1 MSTGSTKAKRA
12 ESMKDFAER
21 IAEYAC
27 GHGYP
32 ITEQGFLDAMNDYIA
47 SGGDFTRK
55 LNEAGRDHPIVKRQ
69 FYKALAAV
77 Q

>member
-1 MSTGSTKAKRA
+1 M
-12 ESMKDFAER
+12 MKDFAER
-21 IAEYAC
+21 VADYAIK
-27 GHGYP
+27 HGYP
-32 ITEQGFLDAMNDYIA
+32 ITEHGFADAMNAYVA
-47 SGGDFTRK
+47 ETSVWLRK